1 MGIFTGD
8 LMLEESKQQ
17 DLPINWLVAVVFGI
31 FHIGALASL
40 FMFSWQALCAAVI
53 LYWIAGSLGI
63 GMGYH
68 RLLTHRGYKTPKAVE
83 YFLSLCGTLAVEG
96 GPANWVATHRIHHR
110 FSDQEG
116 DPHSPRDGGWWA
128 HMGWILVGRAQEH
141 PAAVLQHYAPD
152 LMRDWFQRWLNR
164 LYILPVVLVGLGL
177 YAIGGWPFVTWGL
190 CLRVVLG
197 LHATWLVNSATHMW
211 GSRRFA
217 TRDDSRNNWWVAWLT
232 FGEGW
237 HNNHHAHPTS
247 ARHGLAWY
255 EIDMNWWGIRTLQ
268 WLGLARSIRQVRLK
282 DPIPSASIPVEAQ
295 DKLFAE
301 AP

>member
-1 MGIFTGD
+1 
-8 LMLEESKQQ
+8 
-17 DLPINWLVAVVFGI
+17 
-31 FHIGALASL
+31 
-40 FMFSWQALCAAVI
+40 VI

-68 RLLTHRGYKTPKAVE
+68 RLLTHRGYKTPKPVE

-96 GPANWVATHRIHHR
+96 GPANWVVTHRIHHR
-110 FSDQEG
+110 FSDQDG

-141 PAAVLQHYAPD
+141 PSAVLRRYAPD
-152 LMRDWFQRWLNR
+152 LMRDRFQSWLNR
-164 LYILPVVLVGLGL
+164 LYIWPIVALGVGL
-177 YAIGGWPFVTWGL
+177 YALGGWPFLTWGL

-255 EIDMNWWGIRTLQ
+255 EIDMNWWGIRTLK
-268 WLGLARSIRQVRLK
+268 WLGLAKSIRQVRLK
-282 DPIPSASIPVEAQ
+282 DPIPSASMPVEAQ
-295 DKLFAE
+295 DQLFAE

>member
-1 MGIFTGD
+1 MSQD
-8 LMLEESKQQ
+8 VKQQ
-17 DLPINWLVAVVFGI
+17 DQSINWLVVVIFGL
-31 FHIGALASL
+31 FHIGAVASL
-40 FMFSWQALCAAVI
+40 FMFSWQALIVAVI
-53 LYWIAGSLGI
+53 LYWVAGSLGI

-68 RLLTHRGYKTPKAVE
+68 RLLTHRGYKTPKPVE

-96 GPANWVATHRIHHR
+96 GPANWVVTHRIHHR
-110 FSDQEG
+110 FSDQDG

-141 PAAVLQHYAPD
+141 PPAVLNRYAPD
-152 LMRDWFQRWLNR
+152 LMRDRFQSWLNR
-164 LYILPVVLVGLGL
+164 LYIWPIVAVGLGL
-177 YAIGGWPFVTWGL
+177 YALGGWPFLTWGL

-255 EIDMNWWGIRTLQ
+255 EIDMNWWGIRTLK
-268 WLGLARSIRQVRLK
+268 WLGLAKSIRQVRLK
-282 DPIPSASIPVEAQ
+282 DPIPSASMPVEAQ
-295 DKLFAE
+295 DNLLAE

>member
-1 MGIFTGD
+1 MSED
-8 LMLEESKQQ
+8 VKQQ
-17 DLPINWLVAVVFGI
+17 DQPINWLVVVVFGL
-31 FHIGALASL
+31 FHIGAVASL
-40 FMFSWQALCAAVI
+40 FMFSWQALTVAVV

-68 RLLTHRGYKTPKAVE
+68 RLLTHRGYKTPKPVE

-96 GPANWVATHRIHHR
+96 GPANWVVTHRIHHR

-141 PAAVLQHYAPD
+141 PPAVLNRYAPD
-152 LMRDWFQRWLNR
+152 LMRDRFQSWLNR
-164 LYILPVVLVGLGL
+164 LYIWPIVAVGLGL
-177 YAIGGWPFVTWGL
+177 YALGGWPFLTWGL

-255 EIDMNWWGIRTLQ
+255 EIDMNWWGIRTLK
-268 WLGLARSIRQVRLK
+268 WLGLAKSIRQVRLK
-282 DPIPSASIPVEAQ
+282 DPIPSASMPVEAQ
-295 DKLFAE
+295 DNLLAE
-301 AP
+301 TP